1 MSFVVVAKFPCKPG
15 QVEAMGDLFRA
26 ALSDTREFAGC
37 ERIDVV
43 LGRFDLSVEIAQVAG
58 FSISADELKNA
69 QYELSDELLEGING
83 EVGQGGCV
91 KAELCFLIGLYCA
104 LAICTLGVVAYPGN
118 SSRRMLFCF
127 LRSHP

>member
-43 LGRFDLSVEIAQVAG
+43 LNEAAGTYLPVE
-58 FSISADELKNA
+58 
-69 QYELSDELLEGING
+69 Y
-83 EVGQGGCV
+83 
-91 KAELCFLIGLYCA
+91 
-104 LAICTLGVVAYPGN
+104 
-118 SSRRMLFCF
+118 
-127 LRSHP
+127 

>member
-43 LGRFDLSVEIAQVAG
+43 LNEASGIYLLVEYWDQESSYDTYLKWRTNTGIAEELAPLIEGGWDGILASVYR
-58 FSISADELKNA
+58 L
-69 QYELSDELLEGING
+69 GIM
-83 EVGQGGCV
+83 QD
-91 KAELCFLIGLYCA
+91 I
-104 LAICTLGVVAYPGN
+104 
-118 SSRRMLFCF
+118 
-127 LRSHP
+127 